1 MYMYVDTFARVA
13 MQVLMVAG
21 TLMFSIANL
30 LHALYIVLTS
40 GVGKNGSTVAVSIL
54 HYPVYPGM
62 LCITLSALACP
73 ASPCL
78 PWHALHHP
86 VCPGMPCITLSACPG
101 MPCITLSA
109 LACSAVLEPTTYLG
123 LPVHDCVL
131 RSFA

>member
-30 LHALYIVLTS
+30 LHALYIVLTG
-40 GVGKNGSTVAVSIL
+40 GVGKNGSTVAVSVL
-54 HYPVYPGM
+54 HYPVCPGMLCITLSAPLHHPVYPGM
-62 LCITLSALACP
+62 LCITLS
-73 ASPCL
+73 
-78 PWHALHHP
+78 
-86 VCPGMPCITLSACPG
+86 T
-101 MPCITLSA
+101 

-131 RSFA
+131 RSYA